1 MIIEHIGVV
10 GLGQMG
16 APIAAFLLKADYKV
30 CGFDIVPEKAEALAP
45 LGLTPARSPK
55 ESAAGAELVILSL
68 RNWAEVA
75 SVAEG
80 EGGILEGAQAGLI
93 IADCSTVPPAKS
105 RAMAGRLAERGIHWM
120 DVPVSGAANQAR
132 EGNMV
137 FMVGGER
144 TIFEAIKP
152 VFDQVGKKTVYVGK
166 SGDAVM
172 LKTVVNHVLFL
183 NQAAA
188 IEGLVLGKKAGLD
201 PEILLDVLVSGAAG
215 SDLLAARGRDMLA
228 GDFSAKGALWI
239 AAKDLALSL
248 QSAGELG
255 VALPMGGLY
264 QQLLA
269 GAQSRGW
276 DQEDATVVMR
286 LYEELA
292 GIGADRPSATAPP
305 GEDGAPDA
313 SD

>member
-1 MIIEHIGVV
+1 MMAITHIGII

-16 APIAAFLLKADYKV
+16 GAIAALVLKAGYTV
-30 CGFDIVPEKAEALAP
+30 RGYDITPEKMEVLRP
-45 LGLTPARSPK
+45 LGLTAAGSPK
-55 ESAAGAELVILSL
+55 EAAAGAELVVLSL
-68 RNWAEVA
+68 RSWAEVA
-75 SVAEG
+75 LAVEG
-80 EGGILEGAQAGLI
+80 EGGVLEGAHAGQI

-105 RAMAGRLAERGIHWM
+105 RAMAARLSARGIHWL
-120 DVPVSGAANQAR
+120 DTPVSGAANQAR
-132 EGNMV
+132 EGNLV

-144 TIFEAIKP
+144 AVFEVIKP
-152 VFDQVGKKTVYVGK
+152 VFDRIGKKTVYAGA

-188 IEGLVLGKKAGLD
+188 IEGVVLGKKAGLD
-201 PEILLDVLVSGAAG
+201 PHVLLDVLVSGAAG

-228 GDFSAKGALWI
+228 GNFSAKGALWI

-264 QQLLA
+264 QQLLLS
-269 GAQSRGW
+269 AQSRGW
-276 DQEDATVVMR
+276 DQEDATAVMR
-286 LYEELA
+286 IYEELA
-292 GIGADRPSATAPP
+292 GIRADRNPSAPAQGCGP
-305 GEDGAPDA
+305 AA